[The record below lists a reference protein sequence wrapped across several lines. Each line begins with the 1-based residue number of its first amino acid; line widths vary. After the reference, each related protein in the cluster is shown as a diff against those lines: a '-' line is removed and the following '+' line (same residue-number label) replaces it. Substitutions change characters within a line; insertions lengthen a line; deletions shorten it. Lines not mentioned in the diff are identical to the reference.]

1 MKMTNLEKLQS
12 AIDTLGDTANSVYG
26 FAVTGSVAYDSSIY
40 RFSSED
46 LTATIT
52 IHYDDSVD
60 AKVTTYENGNQVTL
74 FEVNNKK
81 NFHMVKFISM
91 LMEVSSK
98 LKYFHQYELWAKNAK
113 ENAYQSIDDYKDRI
127 LEE

>member
-1 MKMTNLEKLQS
+1 MTNLEKLQS
-12 AIDTLGDTANSVYG
+12 AIDTLGYSANTVYG
-26 FAVTGSVAYDSSIY
+26 FSITGSVNENTSIY
-40 RFSSED
+40 RLSTDD
-46 LTATIT
+46 LDAVIT
-52 IHYDDSVD
+52 IHEDDTVD

-113 ENAYQSIDDYKDRI
+113 DNAYQSIDNYKDGI

>member
-1 MKMTNLEKLQS
+1 MTNLEKLQS
-12 AIDTLGDTANSVYG
+12 AIDTLGYSANTVYG
-26 FAVTGSVAYDSSIY
+26 FSITGSVNENTSIY
-40 RFSSED
+40 RLSTDD
-46 LTATIT
+46 LDAVIT
-52 IHYDDSVD
+52 IHEDDTVD

-98 LKYFHQYELWAKNAK
+98 LKYFHQYELWSKNAK
-113 ENAYQSIDDYKDRI
+113 ENAYQSIDNYKDRI
-127 LEE
+127 LEG